1 MRINAFRY
9 FLSPNTQRSAKAVH
23 PELHPETNS
32 AIMGV
37 SFLSINCR
45 ADTGYNYLFNNAS
58 MNEQTAFKP
67 CDLVI
72 FGALGDL
79 SRRKLLISL
88 YRLEKA
94 SLIEVDTRII
104 GIDQHEGDNA
114 GFVEIIRKSLQEF
127 LNETIDEQI
136 WARYAAR
143 FSYLQ
148 IDLTQLDQY
157 QLLNNVVDGQSRV
170 MVNYFAVAPFLFTNI
185 CQGLAQCG
193 VLNEESRMVMEKPIG
208 HDLKSSKEI
217 NDAVAAVF
225 SEKQVYRI
233 DHYLGK
239 ETVLNLLA
247 LRFANSIFTTNWNHN
262 TIDHIQITVA
272 EEVGI
277 EGRWDYFDKTGQ
289 LRDMLQN
296 HLLQILTFVAM
307 EPPVNLEAQSIHN
320 EKIKVLSALRPITR
334 ENVAQ
339 KTVRGLYT
347 AGELKGK
354 PVPGYLEED
363 GANTDSTTE
372 SFVAVKVAIDNWR
385 WAGVPFYLRT
395 GKRMK
400 YKRTEIVVNFK
411 QLPHNIFKE
420 SFQDLPSNK
429 LIIHLQPNEGVEI
442 QILNKIPGI
451 DENIKLQKTKLDLSF
466 FETFKNSKIFGGYEK
481 LVLEAMRGNPTLFLS
496 REEIEQAWTWI
507 DSIQDA
513 WAHIDAAPQLYAAGT
528 WGPEAANELIAR
540 DERAWEDEA

>member
-1 MRINAFRY
+1 LVFYLLKRRTGA
-9 FLSPNTQRSAKAVH
+9 
-23 PELHPETNS
+23 
-32 AIMGV
+32 
-37 SFLSINCR
+37 
-45 ADTGYNYLFNNAS
+45 GYNNFFNNAS

-72 FGALGDL
+72 YGALGDL

-94 SLIEVDTRII
+94 NLIEADTRII
-104 GIDQHEGDNA
+104 GIDQHESDNA
-114 GFVEIIRKSLQEF
+114 GFVGTVHKSLQEF
-127 LNETIDEQI
+127 LNEAIDEQI

-143 FSYLQ
+143 FSYLK

-157 QLLNNVVDGQSRV
+157 QLLNDVIDGQSRV

-185 CQGLAQCG
+185 CQGLAKCG
-193 VLNEESRMVMEKPIG
+193 VLNEQSRMVMEKPIG

-217 NDAVAAVF
+217 NDAVAGVF
-225 SEKQVYRI
+225 SEKQVFRI

-247 LRFANSIFTTNWNHN
+247 LRFANSIFTANWNHN
-262 TIDHIQITVA
+262 AIDHIQITVA

-307 EPPVNLEAQSIHN
+307 EPPANLEAQSIRN

-354 PVPGYLEED
+354 PVPGYLEEE

-411 QLPHNIFKE
+411 QLPHNIFRD
-420 SFQDLPSNK
+420 SFKDLPSNK
-429 LIIHLQPNEGVEI
+429 LIIHLQPNEGVEV

-513 WAHIDAAPQLYAAGT
+513 WAHIDEAPQPYAAGT
-528 WGPEAANELIAR
+528 WGPDAANELIAR

>member
-1 MRINAFRY
+1 
-9 FLSPNTQRSAKAVH
+9 
-23 PELHPETNS
+23 
-32 AIMGV
+32 
-37 SFLSINCR
+37 
-45 ADTGYNYLFNNAS
+45 
-58 MNEQTAFKP
+58 MNEQTEFKP

-94 SLIEVDTRII
+94 NLIETDTRII
-104 GIDQHEGDNA
+104 GIDQHEGDHA
-114 GFVEIIRKSLQEF
+114 GFVEIVHKSLQEF
-127 LNETIDEQI
+127 LNELIDEQV
-136 WARYAAR
+136 WAR
-143 FSYLQ
+143 FSARFFYLK
-148 IDLTQLDQY
+148 IDLTQSDQY
-157 QLLNNVVDGQSRV
+157 PLLHSVIKDQSRV
-170 MVNYFAVAPFLFTNI
+170 MVNYFAVSPFLFTNI
-185 CQGLAQCG
+185 CQGLAKCG
-193 VLNEESRMVMEKPIG
+193 ILNAESRMVMEKPIG
-208 HDLKSSKEI
+208 HDLKSSKDI
-217 NDAVAAVF
+217 NDAVAEVF
-225 SEKQVYRI
+225 KENQVYRI

-307 EPPVNLEAQSIHN
+307 EPPVNLEAQSIRN
-320 EKIKVLSALRPITR
+320 EKIKVLSSLRPITK
-334 ENVAQ
+334 ENVRQ
-339 KTVRGLYT
+339 KTVRGLYS
-347 AGELKGK
+347 AGQINGK
-354 PVPGYLEED
+354 PVPGYLEEE
-363 GANTDSTTE
+363 GANTESTTE
-372 SFVAVKVAIDNWR
+372 SFVALKVAIDNWR

-400 YKRTEIVVNFK
+400 FKRTEIVVNFK
-411 QLPHNIFKE
+411 QQPHNIFKE
-420 SFQDLPSNK
+420 SFEDLPSNK
-429 LIIHLQPNEGVEI
+429 LIIHLQPREGVEI

-466 FETFKNSKIFGGYEK
+466 SDIFKNSKIFGGYEK

-513 WAHIDAAPQLYAAGT
+513 WAHMDAIPAPYAAGT
-528 WGPEAANELIAR
+528 WGPKAADKLIER
-540 DERAWEDEA
+540 DERSWEEEPEE

>member
-1 MRINAFRY
+1 
-9 FLSPNTQRSAKAVH
+9 
-23 PELHPETNS
+23 
-32 AIMGV
+32 
-37 SFLSINCR
+37 
-45 ADTGYNYLFNNAS
+45 
-58 MNEQTAFKP
+58 MNEETTFKP

-88 YRLEKA
+88 YRLEMA
-94 SLIEVDTRII
+94 SLIEPDTRII
-104 GIDQHEGDNA
+104 GIDRFEGSNEE
-114 GFVEIIRKSLQEF
+114 FIETIHKSLHEF
-127 LNETIDEQI
+127 LNEKLDEQT
-136 WARYAAR
+136 WLKFSAR
-143 FSYLQ
+143 FSYLK
-148 IDLTQLDQY
+148 IDLTQLDEY
-157 QLLNNVVDGQSRV
+157 QILNTVIDGKSRV

-208 HDLKSSKEI
+208 HDLKSSKAI
-217 NDAVAAVF
+217 NDSVAEVF
-225 SEKQVYRI
+225 TEKQSYRI

-277 EGRWDYFDKTGQ
+277 EGRWEYFDKTGQ

-320 EKIKVLSALRPITR
+320 EKIKVLAALRPITI
-334 ENVAQ
+334 ENVER

-347 AGELKGK
+347 SGEIKGNQ
-354 PVPGYLEED
+354 VPGYLEEE
-363 GANTDSTTE
+363 GANTESTTE
-372 SFVAVKVAIDNWR
+372 SFVALRVDIDNWR

-395 GKRMK
+395 GKRMT

-420 SFQDLPSNK
+420 SFAELPSNK

-466 FETFKNSKIFGGYEK
+466 FDTFKNSKIFGGYEK

-496 REEIEQAWTWI
+496 REEIEQAWTWV

-513 WAHIDAAPQLYAAGT
+513 WAHLDAAPKPYPAGT
-528 WGPEAANELIAR
+528 WGPADADELITR
-540 DERAWEDEA
+540 DQRAWEE